1 MSDLQDLIHRQAV
14 ISYEQ
19 GARTERLRILKL
31 AKEASMTNDTGDYV
45 YLSDLQ
51 DYIEEADNDKASK

>member
-19 GARTERLRILKL
+19 GARTERLRIIKL
-31 AKEASMTNDTGDYV
+31 
-45 YLSDLQ
+45 LRIQ
-51 DYIEEADNDKASK
+51 IEECGKDCEYCTAQKDAIALIGGVEVA